1 MANLVDIFTQSS
13 GLKGETTV
21 LSTSEDLPK
30 DKPSLFDSLLK
41 TSIEDIENSSAQNTN
56 SKIVSQNITSN
67 LEKSPLD
74 AEVIEVN
81 TKLIDEGLDSEAI
94 NLDENSNSEEV
105 IKDLSKNITNELNK
119 DNTKKDEIKEPTKN
133 IQNSI
138 SSKNSLLDRLVLE
151 VKNSNLEQV
160 PKVEQILSEPLENV
174 DIVNSDKSFI
184 KSLDKVIEGLKNQNN
199 LEQKLDSE
207 KIIISKDDKLVEII
221 KEQEILIEDINGN
234 SLKMEIN
241 SKDELKSAL
250 DEIMSR
256 LSVIE
261 QYSTEKKEDEKPKE
275 DKPKEQEILI
285 EDINGNNLQ
294 IKDDNS
300 QNLDDV
306 TLETT
311 QNLSQIIV
319 NSEDR
324 QNIENQI
331 ETSVVLK
338 DGLNFENIL
347 IVEDEVANSDAI
359 KNETV
364 KNENNLNSQNILIVE
379 NEVVKTENNTKVDQK
394 LSLMDQ
400 LIQTNSKKDITT
412 KIEESATS
420 NPQSVEQINKNSK
433 DVASNIFLAEQ
444 KNSLN
449 NQLLFNKN
457 EAVNILK
464 NASSIEDIEKSANI
478 LDLDANNLE
487 VEQNISSESLNDL
500 SVDEKEILDR
510 KNILNSILNEK
521 NIRSVDVRN
530 LITNSIEA
538 SKALLEDTINIL
550 DDKILDIQ
558 PNLVNSIQSRIVGA
572 KQQMASMMSDVARQ
586 MYENY
591 KPPVTVFRMNLNP
604 GDLGTISVL
613 MKQDKSSGL
622 TINMSVS
629 NIATLELLMENQ
641 NMLRNSLAKTFND
654 SANFNLDFSKGEGG
668 QSQGDS
674 SSNQNQRDK
683 RDSNTQEILR
693 LKKENKDYEEKN
705 DYM

>member
-234 SLKMEIN
+234 
-241 SKDELKSAL
+241 
-250 DEIMSR
+250 
-256 LSVIE
+256 
-261 QYSTEKKEDEKPKE
+261 
-275 DKPKEQEILI
+275 
-285 EDINGNNLQ
+285 NLQ
-294 IKDDNS
+294 IKDENI

-324 QNIENQI
+324 QNVENQI
-331 ETSVVLK
+331 ETSTVLK
-338 DGLNFENIL
+338 DSLNFENIL

-683 RDSNTQEILR
+683 RDSNTQEILK

>member
-74 AEVIEVN
+74 VEVIEVN
-81 TKLIDEGLDSEAI
+81 TKSIEEGLDSQAI
-94 NLDENSNSEEV
+94 NLDENSNTNSEEV

-207 KIIISKDDKLVEII
+207 KIIISQDDKLVEII

-234 SLKMEIN
+234 
-241 SKDELKSAL
+241 
-250 DEIMSR
+250 
-256 LSVIE
+256 
-261 QYSTEKKEDEKPKE
+261 
-275 DKPKEQEILI
+275 
-285 EDINGNNLQ
+285 NLQ
-294 IKDDNS
+294 IKDENI

-311 QNLSQIIV
+311 QNLSQIVV
-319 NSEDR
+319 NSED
-324 QNIENQI
+324 IENQI
-331 ETSVVLK
+331 QTSTVLK
-338 DGLNFENIL
+338 DSLNSENIL
-347 IVEDEVANSDAI
+347 IVQDEIVNDEAI
-359 KNETV
+359 KNEV
-364 KNENNLNSQNILIVE
+364 IKNENKVISENVLIIQDE
-379 NEVVKTENNTKVDQK
+379 AIKSEDVKINNNTKVEQK

-464 NASSIEDIEKSANI
+464 NASTIEDIEKSANI

-500 SVDEKEILDR
+500 SVDEQEILDR

-683 RDSNTQEILR
+683 RDSNTQEILK

>member
-1 MANLVDIFTQSS
+1 MANLVDIFTQTS

-41 TSIEDIENSSAQNTN
+41 TSIEDIENSSTQNTN
-56 SKIVSQNITSN
+56 SKIVSQNSTSN

-74 AEVIEVN
+74 GEVLEID
-81 TKLIDEGLDSEAI
+81 TKLSGEAIEFETI

-105 IKDLSKNITNELNK
+105 IKDLSKNVTNDLNN
-119 DNTKKDEIKEPTKN
+119 DNTKKDEAKEPVKN
-133 IQNSI
+133 IQNSL

-160 PKVEQILSEPLENV
+160 SKGEQILSEPLKNLENV
-174 DIVNSDKSFI
+174 DIESNDKTFI
-184 KSLDKVIEGLKNQNN
+184 KSLDEVIENTQE
-199 LEQKLDSE
+199 LEN
-207 KIIISKDDKLVEII
+207 KI
-221 KEQEILIEDINGN
+221 QT
-234 SLKMEIN
+234 
-241 SKDELKSAL
+241 
-250 DEIMSR
+250 
-256 LSVIE
+256 
-261 QYSTEKKEDEKPKE
+261 ST
-275 DKPKEQEILI
+275 I
-285 EDINGNNLQ
+285 
-294 IKDDNS
+294 
-300 QNLDDV
+300 
-306 TLETT
+306 
-311 QNLSQIIV
+311 
-319 NSEDR
+319 
-324 QNIENQI
+324 
-331 ETSVVLK
+331 LK
-338 DGLNFENIL
+338 DSLNSENIL
-347 IVEDEVANSDAI
+347 IVQDEIVNDEAI
-359 KNETV
+359 KNEV
-364 KNENNLNSQNILIVE
+364 IKNENKVISENVLIIQDE
-379 NEVVKTENNTKVDQK
+379 AIKSEDVKINNNTKVEQK

-400 LIQTNSKKDITT
+400 LIQSNSKKDITA
-412 KIEESATS
+412 KIEEAVSL
-420 NPQSVEQINKNSK
+420 NPQSIEQTNKNSK
-433 DVASNIFLAEQ
+433 ELASNIFLADQ

-457 EAVNILK
+457 EAINILK
-464 NASSIEDIEKSANI
+464 NASGIEDIEKSANI

-521 NIRSVDVRN
+521 DVRSVDVRN

-538 SKALLEDTINIL
+538 SKALLEDTINIV
-550 DDKILDIQ
+550 DDKVLDIQ

-654 SANFNLDFSKGEGG
+654 NANFNLDFSKGEGG

-674 SSNQNQRDK
+674 SSNQNQKDK

>member
-1 MANLVDIFTQSS
+1 MANLVDIFTQTS

-41 TSIEDIENSSAQNTN
+41 TSIEDIENSSTQNTN
-56 SKIVSQNITSN
+56 SKIVSQNSTSN

-74 AEVIEVN
+74 GEVLEID
-81 TKLIDEGLDSEAI
+81 TKLSGEAIEFETI

-105 IKDLSKNITNELNK
+105 IKDLSKNVTNDLNN
-119 DNTKKDEIKEPTKN
+119 DNTKKDEAKEPVKN
-133 IQNSI
+133 IQNSL

-160 PKVEQILSEPLENV
+160 SKGEQILSEPLKNLENV
-174 DIVNSDKSFI
+174 DIESNDKTFI
-184 KSLDKVIEGLKNQNN
+184 KSLDEVIENTQE
-199 LEQKLDSE
+199 LEN
-207 KIIISKDDKLVEII
+207 KI
-221 KEQEILIEDINGN
+221 QT
-234 SLKMEIN
+234 
-241 SKDELKSAL
+241 
-250 DEIMSR
+250 
-256 LSVIE
+256 
-261 QYSTEKKEDEKPKE
+261 ST
-275 DKPKEQEILI
+275 I
-285 EDINGNNLQ
+285 
-294 IKDDNS
+294 
-300 QNLDDV
+300 
-306 TLETT
+306 
-311 QNLSQIIV
+311 
-319 NSEDR
+319 
-324 QNIENQI
+324 
-331 ETSVVLK
+331 LK
-338 DGLNFENIL
+338 DSLNSENIL
-347 IVEDEVANSDAI
+347 IVQDEIVNDEAI
-359 KNETV
+359 KNEV
-364 KNENNLNSQNILIVE
+364 IKNENKVISENVLIIQDE
-379 NEVVKTENNTKVDQK
+379 AIKSEDVKINNNTKVEQK

-400 LIQTNSKKDITT
+400 LIQSNSKKDITA
-412 KIEESATS
+412 KIEEAVSL
-420 NPQSVEQINKNSK
+420 NPQSIEQTNKNSK
-433 DVASNIFLAEQ
+433 ELASNIFLADQ

-464 NASSIEDIEKSANI
+464 NASTIEDIEKSANI

-521 NIRSVDVRN
+521 DVRSVDVRN

-538 SKALLEDTINIL
+538 SKALLEDTINIV
-550 DDKILDIQ
+550 DDKVLDIQ

-683 RDSNTQEILR
+683 RDSNTQEILK

>member
-67 LEKSPLD
+67 LEKSSLD

-207 KIIISKDDKLVEII
+207 KIIISQDDKLVEII

-234 SLKMEIN
+234 
-241 SKDELKSAL
+241 
-250 DEIMSR
+250 
-256 LSVIE
+256 
-261 QYSTEKKEDEKPKE
+261 
-275 DKPKEQEILI
+275 
-285 EDINGNNLQ
+285 NLQ
-294 IKDDNS
+294 IKDENS

-331 ETSVVLK
+331 ETSTVLK
-338 DGLNFENIL
+338 DSLNFENIL

-464 NASSIEDIEKSANI
+464 NASTIEDIEKSANI

-683 RDSNTQEILR
+683 RDSNTQEILK

>member
-1 MANLVDIFTQSS
+1 MANLVDIFTQTS

-41 TSIEDIENSSAQNTN
+41 TSIEDIENSSTQNTN
-56 SKIVSQNITSN
+56 SKIVSQNSTSN

-74 AEVIEVN
+74 GEVLEID
-81 TKLIDEGLDSEAI
+81 TKLSGEAIEFETI

-105 IKDLSKNITNELNK
+105 IKDLSKNVTNDLNN
-119 DNTKKDEIKEPTKN
+119 DNTKKDEAKEPVKN
-133 IQNSI
+133 IQNSL

-160 PKVEQILSEPLENV
+160 SKGEQILSEPLKNLENV
-174 DIVNSDKSFI
+174 DIESNDKTFI
-184 KSLDKVIEGLKNQNN
+184 KSLDEVIEDLKSQNN
-199 LEQKLDSE
+199 LEEKLDSS
-207 KIIISKDDKLVEII
+207 KIVISKDDKSVEII
-221 KEQEILIEDINGN
+221 KEQEVLVKDINGN
-234 SLKMEIN
+234 SL
-241 SKDELKSAL
+241 
-250 DEIMSR
+250 
-256 LSVIE
+256 
-261 QYSTEKKEDEKPKE
+261 
-275 DKPKEQEILI
+275 
-285 EDINGNNLQ
+285 Q
-294 IKDDNS
+294 IKDENTKVVELVTS
-300 QNLDDV
+300 EKTQDV
-306 TLETT
+306 
-311 QNLSQIIV
+311 SQIIV
-319 NSEDR
+319 N
-324 QNIENQI
+324 IENTQELENKI
-331 ETSVVLK
+331 QTSTILK
-338 DGLNFENIL
+338 DSLNSENIL
-347 IVEDEVANSDAI
+347 IVQDEIVNDEAI
-359 KNETV
+359 KNEV
-364 KNENNLNSQNILIVE
+364 IKNENKVISENVLIIQDE
-379 NEVVKTENNTKVDQK
+379 AIKSEDVKINNNTKVEQK

-400 LIQTNSKKDITT
+400 LIQTNSKKDITA
-412 KIEESATS
+412 KIEEAVSL
-420 NPQSVEQINKNSK
+420 NPQSIEQTNKNSK
-433 DVASNIFLAEQ
+433 ELASNIFLADQ

-457 EAVNILK
+457 EAINILK

-478 LDLDANNLE
+478 LDLNANNLE
-487 VEQNISSESLNDL
+487 VEQNISSENLTDL

-521 NIRSVDVRN
+521 DVRSVDVRN

-538 SKALLEDTINIL
+538 SKALLEDTINIV
-550 DDKILDIQ
+550 DDKVLDIQ

-654 SANFNLDFSKGEGG
+654 NANFNLDFSKGEGG

-674 SSNQNQRDK
+674 SSNQNQKDK

>member
-234 SLKMEIN
+234 
-241 SKDELKSAL
+241 
-250 DEIMSR
+250 
-256 LSVIE
+256 
-261 QYSTEKKEDEKPKE
+261 
-275 DKPKEQEILI
+275 
-285 EDINGNNLQ
+285 NLQ
-294 IKDDNS
+294 IKDENS

-331 ETSVVLK
+331 ETSTVLK
-338 DGLNFENIL
+338 DSLNFENIL
-347 IVEDEVANSDAI
+347 IVEDEVANSDTI

-683 RDSNTQEILR
+683 RDSNTQDILK

>member
-1 MANLVDIFTQSS
+1 MANLVDIFTQTS

-41 TSIEDIENSSAQNTN
+41 TSIEDIENSSTQNTN
-56 SKIVSQNITSN
+56 SKIVSQNSTSN

-74 AEVIEVN
+74 GEVLEID
-81 TKLIDEGLDSEAI
+81 TKLSGEAIEFETI

-105 IKDLSKNITNELNK
+105 IKDLSKNVTNDLNN
-119 DNTKKDEIKEPTKN
+119 DNTKKDEAKEPVKN
-133 IQNSI
+133 IQNSL

-160 PKVEQILSEPLENV
+160 SKGEQILSEPLKNLENV
-174 DIVNSDKSFI
+174 DIESNDKTFI
-184 KSLDKVIEGLKNQNN
+184 KSLDEVIEDLKSQNN
-199 LEQKLDSE
+199 LEEKLDSS
-207 KIIISKDDKLVEII
+207 KIVISKDDKSVEII
-221 KEQEILIEDINGN
+221 KEQEVLVKDINGN
-234 SLKMEIN
+234 SL
-241 SKDELKSAL
+241 
-250 DEIMSR
+250 
-256 LSVIE
+256 
-261 QYSTEKKEDEKPKE
+261 
-275 DKPKEQEILI
+275 
-285 EDINGNNLQ
+285 Q
-294 IKDDNS
+294 IKDENTKVVELVTS
-300 QNLDDV
+300 EKTQDV
-306 TLETT
+306 
-311 QNLSQIIV
+311 SQIIV
-319 NSEDR
+319 N
-324 QNIENQI
+324 IENTQELENKI
-331 ETSVVLK
+331 QTSTILK
-338 DGLNFENIL
+338 DSLNSENIL
-347 IVEDEVANSDAI
+347 IVQDEIVNDEAI
-359 KNETV
+359 KNEV
-364 KNENNLNSQNILIVE
+364 IKNENKVISENVLIIQDE
-379 NEVVKTENNTKVDQK
+379 AIKSEDVKINNNTKVEQK

-400 LIQTNSKKDITT
+400 LIQTNSKKDITA
-412 KIEESATS
+412 KIEEAVSL
-420 NPQSVEQINKNSK
+420 NPQSIEQTNKNSK
-433 DVASNIFLAEQ
+433 ELASNIFLADQ

-478 LDLDANNLE
+478 LDLNANNLE
-487 VEQNISSESLNDL
+487 VEQNISSENLTDL

-521 NIRSVDVRN
+521 DVRSVDVRN

-654 SANFNLDFSKGEGG
+654 NANFNLDFSKGEGG

-674 SSNQNQRDK
+674 SSNQNQKDK

>member
-105 IKDLSKNITNELNK
+105 IKDLSKNITNELSK

-184 KSLDKVIEGLKNQNN
+184 KSLDKVIEDLKSQNN
-199 LEQKLDSE
+199 LEEKLDNS
-207 KIIISKDDKLVEII
+207 KIVISKDDKLVEII

-234 SLKMEIN
+234 
-241 SKDELKSAL
+241 
-250 DEIMSR
+250 
-256 LSVIE
+256 
-261 QYSTEKKEDEKPKE
+261 
-275 DKPKEQEILI
+275 
-285 EDINGNNLQ
+285 NLQ
-294 IKDDNS
+294 IKDENS

-331 ETSVVLK
+331 ETSTVLK
-338 DGLNFENIL
+338 DSLNFENIL

-683 RDSNTQEILR
+683 RDSNTQEILK

>member
-67 LEKSPLD
+67 LEKSSLD
-74 AEVIEVN
+74 AEVVEVN
-81 TKLIDEGLDSEAI
+81 TKLIDEGLDSQAI

-234 SLKMEIN
+234 
-241 SKDELKSAL
+241 
-250 DEIMSR
+250 
-256 LSVIE
+256 
-261 QYSTEKKEDEKPKE
+261 
-275 DKPKEQEILI
+275 
-285 EDINGNNLQ
+285 NLQ
-294 IKDDNS
+294 IKDENS
-300 QNLDDV
+300 QNLDEV

-331 ETSVVLK
+331 ETSTVLK
-338 DGLNFENIL
+338 DSLNFENIL

-364 KNENNLNSQNILIVE
+364 KNENKLNSQNILIVE

-464 NASSIEDIEKSANI
+464 NASTIEDIEKSANI

-683 RDSNTQEILR
+683 RDSNTQEILK

>member
-67 LEKSPLD
+67 LEKSSLD

-234 SLKMEIN
+234 
-241 SKDELKSAL
+241 
-250 DEIMSR
+250 
-256 LSVIE
+256 
-261 QYSTEKKEDEKPKE
+261 
-275 DKPKEQEILI
+275 
-285 EDINGNNLQ
+285 NLQ
-294 IKDDNS
+294 IKDENS
-300 QNLDDV
+300 QNLDEV

-331 ETSVVLK
+331 ETSTVLK
-338 DGLNFENIL
+338 DSLNFENIL

-464 NASSIEDIEKSANI
+464 NASTIEDIEKSANI

-683 RDSNTQEILR
+683 RDSNTQDILK

>member
-67 LEKSPLD
+67 LEKSSLD

-184 KSLDKVIEGLKNQNN
+184 KSLDKVIEDLKSQNN

-234 SLKMEIN
+234 
-241 SKDELKSAL
+241 
-250 DEIMSR
+250 
-256 LSVIE
+256 
-261 QYSTEKKEDEKPKE
+261 
-275 DKPKEQEILI
+275 
-285 EDINGNNLQ
+285 NLQ
-294 IKDDNS
+294 IKDENS

-331 ETSVVLK
+331 ETSTVLK
-338 DGLNFENIL
+338 DSLNFENIL

-433 DVASNIFLAEQ
+433 EVASNIFLAEQ

-464 NASSIEDIEKSANI
+464 NASTIEDIEKSANI

-683 RDSNTQEILR
+683 RDSNTQEILK

>member
-41 TSIEDIENSSAQNTN
+41 TSIEDIENNSAQNTN

-67 LEKSPLD
+67 LEKSSLD

-234 SLKMEIN
+234 
-241 SKDELKSAL
+241 
-250 DEIMSR
+250 
-256 LSVIE
+256 
-261 QYSTEKKEDEKPKE
+261 
-275 DKPKEQEILI
+275 
-285 EDINGNNLQ
+285 NLQ
-294 IKDDNS
+294 IKDENS

-306 TLETT
+306 NLETT

-319 NSEDR
+319 NSEDI

-338 DGLNFENIL
+338 DSLNFENIL

-379 NEVVKTENNTKVDQK
+379 NEAVKTENNTKVDQK

-412 KIEESATS
+412 KIEESTTS

-487 VEQNISSESLNDL
+487 VEQNIYSESLNDL

>member
-67 LEKSPLD
+67 LEKSSLD
-74 AEVIEVN
+74 AEVVEVN

-160 PKVEQILSEPLENV
+160 PKVEQILSEPLENF
-174 DIVNSDKSFI
+174 DILSSDKSFI

-207 KIIISKDDKLVEII
+207 KIIISQDDKLVEII

-234 SLKMEIN
+234 
-241 SKDELKSAL
+241 
-250 DEIMSR
+250 
-256 LSVIE
+256 
-261 QYSTEKKEDEKPKE
+261 
-275 DKPKEQEILI
+275 
-285 EDINGNNLQ
+285 NLQ
-294 IKDDNS
+294 IKDENS

-331 ETSVVLK
+331 ETSTVLK
-338 DGLNFENIL
+338 DSLNFENIL

-364 KNENNLNSQNILIVE
+364 KNENKLNSQNILIVE

-464 NASSIEDIEKSANI
+464 NASTIEDIEKSANI

-500 SVDEKEILDR
+500 SVEEKEILDR

-683 RDSNTQEILR
+683 RDTNTQEILR

>member
-67 LEKSPLD
+67 LEKSSLD

-234 SLKMEIN
+234 
-241 SKDELKSAL
+241 
-250 DEIMSR
+250 
-256 LSVIE
+256 
-261 QYSTEKKEDEKPKE
+261 
-275 DKPKEQEILI
+275 
-285 EDINGNNLQ
+285 NLQ
-294 IKDDNS
+294 IKDENS

-306 TLETT
+306 NLETT

-331 ETSVVLK
+331 ETSTVLK
-338 DGLNFENIL
+338 DSLNFENIL

-500 SVDEKEILDR
+500 SVDEQEILDR

-683 RDSNTQEILR
+683 KDSNTQDILK

>member
-160 PKVEQILSEPLENV
+160 PKVEQILSEPLENLKNV
-174 DIVNSDKSFI
+174 DIENNDKTFI
-184 KSLDKVIEGLKNQNN
+184 KSLDKVIEDLKSQNN
-199 LEQKLDSE
+199 LEEKLDNS
-207 KIIISKDDKLVEII
+207 KIVISKDDKLVEII

-234 SLKMEIN
+234 
-241 SKDELKSAL
+241 
-250 DEIMSR
+250 
-256 LSVIE
+256 
-261 QYSTEKKEDEKPKE
+261 
-275 DKPKEQEILI
+275 
-285 EDINGNNLQ
+285 NLQ
-294 IKDDNS
+294 IKDENS

-331 ETSVVLK
+331 ETSTVLK
-338 DGLNFENIL
+338 DSLNFENIL

-464 NASSIEDIEKSANI
+464 NASTIEDIEKSANI

-683 RDSNTQEILR
+683 RDSNTQEILK

>member
-1 MANLVDIFTQSS
+1 MANLVDIFTQTS
-13 GLKGETTV
+13 GLKGEATV

-41 TSIEDIENSSAQNTN
+41 TSIEDIENSSTQNTN
-56 SKIVSQNITSN
+56 SKIVSQNSTSN

-184 KSLDKVIEGLKNQNN
+184 KSLDKVIEGLKSQNN
-199 LEQKLDSE
+199 SEEKLDNS
-207 KIIISKDDKLVEII
+207 KIVISKDDKSVEII
-221 KEQEILIEDINGN
+221 
-234 SLKMEIN
+234 
-241 SKDELKSAL
+241 
-250 DEIMSR
+250 
-256 LSVIE
+256 
-261 QYSTEKKEDEKPKE
+261 
-275 DKPKEQEILI
+275 KEQEILI

-300 QNLDDV
+300 QNLDEV

-331 ETSVVLK
+331 ETSTVLK
-338 DGLNFENIL
+338 DSLNFENIL

-433 DVASNIFLAEQ
+433 EVASNIFLAEQ

>member
-1 MANLVDIFTQSS
+1 MATLVDVFTQTS

-41 TSIEDIENSSAQNTN
+41 TSIEDIENSSTENKNTN
-56 SKIVSQNITSN
+56 SKIISQNITSN
-67 LEKSPLD
+67 LENNSLES
-74 AEVIEVN
+74 EVLEIN
-81 TKLIDEGLDSEAI
+81 TKLSAETI
-94 NLDENSNSEEV
+94 NLDENSNSKEV
-105 IKDLSKNITNELNK
+105 IKDLSKNITNEPNR
-119 DNTKKDEIKEPTKN
+119 DNIKKDEIKESTKN

-151 VKNSNLEQV
+151 VKNSNLEKV
-160 PKVEQILSEPLENV
+160 PQGEQILSEPLKNLENV
-174 DIVNSDKSFI
+174 DILDSDKTFI
-184 KSLDKVIEGLKNQNN
+184 KSLDEVIEDLKSQNN
-199 LEQKLDSE
+199 LEVKIDSD
-207 KIIISKDDKLVEII
+207 KNIISKDDKLVEII
-221 KEQEILIEDINGN
+221 EQEVSIKDINT
-234 SLKMEIN
+234 
-241 SKDELKSAL
+241 
-250 DEIMSR
+250 
-256 LSVIE
+256 
-261 QYSTEKKEDEKPKE
+261 Q
-275 DKPKEQEILI
+275 
-285 EDINGNNLQ
+285 DI
-294 IKDDNS
+294 
-300 QNLDDV
+300 DDV
-306 TLETT
+306 VTSETT
-311 QNLSQIIV
+311 KNISQIIV
-319 NSEDR
+319 NSDTTKEL
-324 QNIENQI
+324 ENQI
-331 ETSVVLK
+331 QTSTILK
-338 DGLNFENIL
+338 DNLNSENIL
-347 IVEDEVANSDAI
+347 IVEDEVVKSDAI

-379 NEVVKTENNTKVDQK
+379 DEVIKTENNTKVDQK

-400 LIQTNSKKDITT
+400 LIQSNSKKDITR
-412 KIEESATS
+412 KIEEVTTS
-420 NPQSVEQINKNSK
+420 NPQNVEQTNQNSK
-433 DVASNIFLAEQ
+433 EISSNIFLADQ

-457 EAVNILK
+457 EAINILK
-464 NASSIEDIEKSANI
+464 NASSVEDIEKSANI

-487 VEQNISSESLNDL
+487 VEQNISNESLNDL
-500 SVDEKEILDR
+500 SVDEKESLDR

-521 NIRSVDVRN
+521 DVRSVDVRN

-550 DDKILDIQ
+550 DDKLLDIQ

-654 SANFNLDFSKGEGG
+654 NANFNLDFSKGEGG

-693 LKKENKDYEEKN
+693 IKKENKDYEEKN

>member
-1 MANLVDIFTQSS
+1 MANLVDIFTQTS

-41 TSIEDIENSSAQNTN
+41 TSIEDIENSSTQNTN
-56 SKIVSQNITSN
+56 SKIVSQNSTSN

-81 TKLIDEGLDSEAI
+81 TKLIDEALDFEAI
-94 NLDENSNSEEV
+94 NLDENSNTNSEEV
-105 IKDLSKNITNELNK
+105 IKDLSKNITNELSK

-160 PKVEQILSEPLENV
+160 SKGEQILSEPLKNLENV
-174 DIVNSDKSFI
+174 DIESNDKTFI
-184 KSLDKVIEGLKNQNN
+184 KSLDEVIEDLKSQNN
-199 LEQKLDSE
+199 LEEKLDSS
-207 KIIISKDDKLVEII
+207 KIVISKDDKSVEII
-221 KEQEILIEDINGN
+221 KEQEVL
-234 SLKMEIN
+234 
-241 SKDELKSAL
+241 
-250 DEIMSR
+250 
-256 LSVIE
+256 V
-261 QYSTEKKEDEKPKE
+261 
-275 DKPKEQEILI
+275 

-311 QNLSQIIV
+311 QNLSQIVV
-319 NSEDR
+319 NSED
-324 QNIENQI
+324 IENQI
-331 ETSVVLK
+331 ETSTVLK
-338 DGLNFENIL
+338 DSLNSENIL
-347 IVEDEVANSDAI
+347 IVEDEVVKSDAI

-364 KNENNLNSQNILIVE
+364 KNENKLNSENILIVE

-521 NIRSVDVRN
+521 DVRSVDVRN

-683 RDSNTQEILR
+683 RDSNTQEILK

>member
-67 LEKSPLD
+67 LEKSSLD
-74 AEVIEVN
+74 AEVVEVN

-234 SLKMEIN
+234 
-241 SKDELKSAL
+241 
-250 DEIMSR
+250 
-256 LSVIE
+256 
-261 QYSTEKKEDEKPKE
+261 
-275 DKPKEQEILI
+275 
-285 EDINGNNLQ
+285 NLQ

-300 QNLDDV
+300 QNLDEV

-331 ETSVVLK
+331 ETSTVLK
-338 DGLNFENIL
+338 DSLNFENIL

>member
-1 MANLVDIFTQSS
+1 MANLVDIFTQTS

-105 IKDLSKNITNELNK
+105 IKDLSKNITNELSK

-234 SLKMEIN
+234 
-241 SKDELKSAL
+241 
-250 DEIMSR
+250 
-256 LSVIE
+256 
-261 QYSTEKKEDEKPKE
+261 
-275 DKPKEQEILI
+275 
-285 EDINGNNLQ
+285 NLQ

-300 QNLDDV
+300 QNLDEV

-331 ETSVVLK
+331 ETSTVLK
-338 DGLNFENIL
+338 DSLNFENIL

-683 RDSNTQEILR
+683 RDSNTQEILK

>member
-67 LEKSPLD
+67 LEKSSLD
-74 AEVIEVN
+74 AEVVEVN

-160 PKVEQILSEPLENV
+160 PKVEQILSEPLKNLENV
-174 DIVNSDKSFI
+174 DIENNDKTFI
-184 KSLDKVIEGLKNQNN
+184 KSLDEVIEDLKSQNN

-234 SLKMEIN
+234 
-241 SKDELKSAL
+241 
-250 DEIMSR
+250 
-256 LSVIE
+256 
-261 QYSTEKKEDEKPKE
+261 
-275 DKPKEQEILI
+275 
-285 EDINGNNLQ
+285 NLQ
-294 IKDDNS
+294 IKDENS
-300 QNLDDV
+300 QNLDDL

-331 ETSVVLK
+331 ETSTVLK
-338 DGLNFENIL
+338 DSLNFENIL

-464 NASSIEDIEKSANI
+464 NASTIEDIEKSANI

>member
-67 LEKSPLD
+67 LEKSSLD
-74 AEVIEVN
+74 AEVVEVN

-234 SLKMEIN
+234 
-241 SKDELKSAL
+241 
-250 DEIMSR
+250 
-256 LSVIE
+256 
-261 QYSTEKKEDEKPKE
+261 
-275 DKPKEQEILI
+275 
-285 EDINGNNLQ
+285 NLQ
-294 IKDDNS
+294 IKDENS

-331 ETSVVLK
+331 ETSTVLK
-338 DGLNFENIL
+338 DSLNFENIL

-464 NASSIEDIEKSANI
+464 NASTIEDIEKSANI

>member
-1 MANLVDIFTQSS
+1 MANLVDIFTQTS

-41 TSIEDIENSSAQNTN
+41 TSIEDIENSSTQNTN
-56 SKIVSQNITSN
+56 SKIVSQNSTSN

-74 AEVIEVN
+74 GEVLEID
-81 TKLIDEGLDSEAI
+81 TKLSGEAIEFETI

-105 IKDLSKNITNELNK
+105 IKDLSKNVTNDLNN
-119 DNTKKDEIKEPTKN
+119 DNTKKDEAKEPVKN
-133 IQNSI
+133 IQNSL

-160 PKVEQILSEPLENV
+160 SKGEQILSEPLKNLENV
-174 DIVNSDKSFI
+174 DIESNDKTFI
-184 KSLDKVIEGLKNQNN
+184 KSLDEVIEDLKSQNN
-199 LEQKLDSE
+199 LEEKLDSS
-207 KIIISKDDKLVEII
+207 KIVISKDDKSVEII
-221 KEQEILIEDINGN
+221 KDSLN
-234 SLKMEIN
+234 S
-241 SKDELKSAL
+241 
-250 DEIMSR
+250 
-256 LSVIE
+256 
-261 QYSTEKKEDEKPKE
+261 
-275 DKPKEQEILI
+275 
-285 EDINGNNLQ
+285 
-294 IKDDNS
+294 
-300 QNLDDV
+300 
-306 TLETT
+306 
-311 QNLSQIIV
+311 
-319 NSEDR
+319 
-324 QNIENQI
+324 
-331 ETSVVLK
+331 
-338 DGLNFENIL
+338 ENIL
-347 IVEDEVANSDAI
+347 IVQDEIVNDEAI
-359 KNETV
+359 KNEV
-364 KNENNLNSQNILIVE
+364 IKNENKVISENVLIIQDE
-379 NEVVKTENNTKVDQK
+379 AIKSEDVKINNNTKVEQK

-400 LIQTNSKKDITT
+400 LIQSNSKKDITA
-412 KIEESATS
+412 KIEEAVSL
-420 NPQSVEQINKNSK
+420 NPQSIEQTNKNSK
-433 DVASNIFLAEQ
+433 ELASNIFLADQ

-457 EAVNILK
+457 EAINILK
-464 NASSIEDIEKSANI
+464 NASGIEDIEKSANI
-478 LDLDANNLE
+478 LDLNANNLE
-487 VEQNISSESLNDL
+487 VEQNISSENLTDL

-521 NIRSVDVRN
+521 DVRSVDVRN

-538 SKALLEDTINIL
+538 SKALLEDTINIV
-550 DDKILDIQ
+550 DDKVLDIQ

-654 SANFNLDFSKGEGG
+654 NANFNLDFSKGEGG

-674 SSNQNQRDK
+674 SSNQNQKDK

>member
-74 AEVIEVN
+74 AEVIEIN
-81 TKLIDEGLDSEAI
+81 TKLIDEGLDSQAI

-221 KEQEILIEDINGN
+221 KEQEIL
-234 SLKMEIN
+234 
-241 SKDELKSAL
+241 
-250 DEIMSR
+250 
-256 LSVIE
+256 V
-261 QYSTEKKEDEKPKE
+261 
-275 DKPKEQEILI
+275 

-300 QNLDDV
+300 QNLDEV

-331 ETSVVLK
+331 ETSTVLK

-412 KIEESATS
+412 KIEESATL

-683 RDSNTQEILR
+683 RDSNTQEILK

>member
-1 MANLVDIFTQSS
+1 MANLVDIFTQTS

-41 TSIEDIENSSAQNTN
+41 TSIEDIENSSTQNTN
-56 SKIVSQNITSN
+56 SKIVSQNSTSN

-74 AEVIEVN
+74 GEVLEID
-81 TKLIDEGLDSEAI
+81 TKLSGEAIEFETI

-105 IKDLSKNITNELNK
+105 IKDLSKNVTNDLNN
-119 DNTKKDEIKEPTKN
+119 DNTKKDEAKEPVKN
-133 IQNSI
+133 IQNSL

-160 PKVEQILSEPLENV
+160 SKGEQILSEPLKNLENV
-174 DIVNSDKSFI
+174 DIESNDKTFI
-184 KSLDKVIEGLKNQNN
+184 KSLDEVIEDLKSQNN
-199 LEQKLDSE
+199 LEEKLDSS
-207 KIIISKDDKLVEII
+207 KIVISKDDKSVEII
-221 KEQEILIEDINGN
+221 KEQEVLVKDINGN
-234 SLKMEIN
+234 SL
-241 SKDELKSAL
+241 
-250 DEIMSR
+250 
-256 LSVIE
+256 
-261 QYSTEKKEDEKPKE
+261 
-275 DKPKEQEILI
+275 
-285 EDINGNNLQ
+285 Q
-294 IKDDNS
+294 IKDENI
-300 QNLDDV
+300 
-306 TLETT
+306 
-311 QNLSQIIV
+311 SQIIV
-319 NSEDR
+319 N
-324 QNIENQI
+324 IENTQELENKI
-331 ETSVVLK
+331 QTSTILK
-338 DGLNFENIL
+338 DSLNSENIL
-347 IVEDEVANSDAI
+347 IVQDEIVNDEAI
-359 KNETV
+359 KNEV
-364 KNENNLNSQNILIVE
+364 IKNENKVISENVLIIQDE
-379 NEVVKTENNTKVDQK
+379 AIKSEDVKINNNTKVEQK

-400 LIQTNSKKDITT
+400 LIQSNSKKDITA
-412 KIEESATS
+412 KIEEAVSL
-420 NPQSVEQINKNSK
+420 NPQSIEQTNKNSK
-433 DVASNIFLAEQ
+433 ELASNIFLADQ

-457 EAVNILK
+457 EAINILK
-464 NASSIEDIEKSANI
+464 NASGIEDIEKSANI
-478 LDLDANNLE
+478 LDLNANNLE
-487 VEQNISSESLNDL
+487 VEQNISSENLTDL

-521 NIRSVDVRN
+521 DVRSVDVRN

-538 SKALLEDTINIL
+538 SKALLEDTINIV
-550 DDKILDIQ
+550 DDKVLDIQ

-654 SANFNLDFSKGEGG
+654 NANFNLDFSKGEGG

-674 SSNQNQRDK
+674 SSNQNQKDK

>member
-1 MANLVDIFTQSS
+1 MANLVDIFTQTS

-41 TSIEDIENSSAQNTN
+41 TSIEDIENSSTQNTN
-56 SKIVSQNITSN
+56 SKIVSQNSTSN

-74 AEVIEVN
+74 GEVLEID
-81 TKLIDEGLDSEAI
+81 TKLSGEAIEFETI

-105 IKDLSKNITNELNK
+105 IKDLSKNVTNDLNN
-119 DNTKKDEIKEPTKN
+119 DNTKKDEAKEPVKN
-133 IQNSI
+133 IQNSL

-160 PKVEQILSEPLENV
+160 SKGEQILSEPLKNLENV
-174 DIVNSDKSFI
+174 DIESNDKTFI
-184 KSLDKVIEGLKNQNN
+184 KSLDEVIEDLKSQNN
-199 LEQKLDSE
+199 LEEKLDSS
-207 KIIISKDDKLVEII
+207 KIVISKDDKSVEII
-221 KEQEILIEDINGN
+221 KEQEVLVKDINGN
-234 SLKMEIN
+234 SL
-241 SKDELKSAL
+241 
-250 DEIMSR
+250 
-256 LSVIE
+256 
-261 QYSTEKKEDEKPKE
+261 
-275 DKPKEQEILI
+275 
-285 EDINGNNLQ
+285 Q
-294 IKDDNS
+294 IKDENTKVVELVTS
-300 QNLDDV
+300 EKTQDV
-306 TLETT
+306 
-311 QNLSQIIV
+311 SQIIV
-319 NSEDR
+319 N
-324 QNIENQI
+324 IENTQELENKI
-331 ETSVVLK
+331 QTSTILK
-338 DGLNFENIL
+338 DSLNSENIL
-347 IVEDEVANSDAI
+347 IVQDEIVNDEAI
-359 KNETV
+359 KNEV
-364 KNENNLNSQNILIVE
+364 IKNENKVISENVLIIQDE
-379 NEVVKTENNTKVDQK
+379 AIKSEDVKINNNTKVEQK

-400 LIQTNSKKDITT
+400 LIQSNSKKDITA
-412 KIEESATS
+412 KIEEAVSL
-420 NPQSVEQINKNSK
+420 NPQSIEQTNKNSK
-433 DVASNIFLAEQ
+433 ELASNIFLADQ

-457 EAVNILK
+457 EAINILK
-464 NASSIEDIEKSANI
+464 NASGIEDIEKSANI
-478 LDLDANNLE
+478 LDLNANNLE

-521 NIRSVDVRN
+521 DVRSVDVRN

-538 SKALLEDTINIL
+538 SKALLEDTINIV
-550 DDKILDIQ
+550 DDKVLDIQ

-654 SANFNLDFSKGEGG
+654 NANFNLDFSKGEGG

-674 SSNQNQRDK
+674 SSNQNQKDK

>member
-81 TKLIDEGLDSEAI
+81 TKLIDEGLDSQAI

-174 DIVNSDKSFI
+174 DIANSDKSFI

-234 SLKMEIN
+234 
-241 SKDELKSAL
+241 
-250 DEIMSR
+250 
-256 LSVIE
+256 
-261 QYSTEKKEDEKPKE
+261 
-275 DKPKEQEILI
+275 
-285 EDINGNNLQ
+285 NLQ
-294 IKDDNS
+294 IKDENS

-306 TLETT
+306 NLETT

-331 ETSVVLK
+331 ETSTVLK

-347 IVEDEVANSDAI
+347 IVEDEVANSDTI

-412 KIEESATS
+412 KIEESSTS

-433 DVASNIFLAEQ
+433 EVASNIFLAEQ

-464 NASSIEDIEKSANI
+464 NASTIEDIEKSANI

-530 LITNSIEA
+530 LIINSIEA

-683 RDSNTQEILR
+683 RDSNTQEILK

>member
-174 DIVNSDKSFI
+174 DIANSDKSFI

-221 KEQEILIEDINGN
+221 KEQEIL
-234 SLKMEIN
+234 
-241 SKDELKSAL
+241 
-250 DEIMSR
+250 
-256 LSVIE
+256 V
-261 QYSTEKKEDEKPKE
+261 
-275 DKPKEQEILI
+275 

-294 IKDDNS
+294 IKDENS
-300 QNLDDV
+300 QNLDDL

-331 ETSVVLK
+331 ETSTVLK
-338 DGLNFENIL
+338 DSLNFENIL

-464 NASSIEDIEKSANI
+464 NASTIEDIEKSANI

-683 RDSNTQEILR
+683 RDSNTQDILK

>member
-234 SLKMEIN
+234 
-241 SKDELKSAL
+241 
-250 DEIMSR
+250 
-256 LSVIE
+256 
-261 QYSTEKKEDEKPKE
+261 
-275 DKPKEQEILI
+275 
-285 EDINGNNLQ
+285 NLQ
-294 IKDDNS
+294 IKDENS

-331 ETSVVLK
+331 ETSTVLK
-338 DGLNFENIL
+338 DSLNFENIL

-683 RDSNTQEILR
+683 RDSNTQEILK

>member
-1 MANLVDIFTQSS
+1 MANLVDIFTQTS

-74 AEVIEVN
+74 GEVLEID
-81 TKLIDEGLDSEAI
+81 TKLSGEAIEFETI

-105 IKDLSKNITNELNK
+105 IKDLSKNVTNDLNN
-119 DNTKKDEIKEPTKN
+119 DNTKKDEAKEPVKN
-133 IQNSI
+133 IQNSL

-160 PKVEQILSEPLENV
+160 SKGEQILSEPLKNLENV
-174 DIVNSDKSFI
+174 DIESNDKTFI
-184 KSLDKVIEGLKNQNN
+184 KSLDEVIEDLKSQNN
-199 LEQKLDSE
+199 LEEKLDSS
-207 KIIISKDDKLVEII
+207 KIVISKDDKSVEII
-221 KEQEILIEDINGN
+221 KEQEVLVKDINGN
-234 SLKMEIN
+234 SL
-241 SKDELKSAL
+241 
-250 DEIMSR
+250 
-256 LSVIE
+256 
-261 QYSTEKKEDEKPKE
+261 
-275 DKPKEQEILI
+275 
-285 EDINGNNLQ
+285 Q
-294 IKDDNS
+294 IKDENTKVVELVTS
-300 QNLDDV
+300 EKTQDV
-306 TLETT
+306 
-311 QNLSQIIV
+311 SQIIV
-319 NSEDR
+319 N
-324 QNIENQI
+324 IENTQELENKI
-331 ETSVVLK
+331 QTSTILK
-338 DGLNFENIL
+338 DSLNSENIL
-347 IVEDEVANSDAI
+347 IVQDEIVNDEAI
-359 KNETV
+359 KNEV
-364 KNENNLNSQNILIVE
+364 IKNENKVISENVLIIQDE
-379 NEVVKTENNTKVDQK
+379 AIKSEDVKINNNTKVEQK

-412 KIEESATS
+412 KIEEAVSL
-420 NPQSVEQINKNSK
+420 NPQSIEQTNKNSK

-464 NASSIEDIEKSANI
+464 NASTIEDIEKSANI

-558 PNLVNSIQSRIVGA
+558 PNLLNSIQSRIVGA

-674 SSNQNQRDK
+674 SSNQNQKDK

>member
-1 MANLVDIFTQSS
+1 MANLVDIFTQTS

-41 TSIEDIENSSAQNTN
+41 TSIEDIENSSTQNTN
-56 SKIVSQNITSN
+56 SKIVSQNSTSN

-74 AEVIEVN
+74 GEVLEID
-81 TKLIDEGLDSEAI
+81 TKLSGEAIEFETI

-105 IKDLSKNITNELNK
+105 IKDLSKNVTNDLNN
-119 DNTKKDEIKEPTKN
+119 DNTKKDEAKEPVKN
-133 IQNSI
+133 IQNSL

-160 PKVEQILSEPLENV
+160 SKGEQILSEPLKNLENV
-174 DIVNSDKSFI
+174 DIESNDKTFI
-184 KSLDKVIEGLKNQNN
+184 KSLDEVIENTQE
-199 LEQKLDSE
+199 LEN
-207 KIIISKDDKLVEII
+207 KI
-221 KEQEILIEDINGN
+221 QT
-234 SLKMEIN
+234 
-241 SKDELKSAL
+241 
-250 DEIMSR
+250 
-256 LSVIE
+256 
-261 QYSTEKKEDEKPKE
+261 ST
-275 DKPKEQEILI
+275 I
-285 EDINGNNLQ
+285 
-294 IKDDNS
+294 
-300 QNLDDV
+300 
-306 TLETT
+306 
-311 QNLSQIIV
+311 
-319 NSEDR
+319 
-324 QNIENQI
+324 
-331 ETSVVLK
+331 LK
-338 DGLNFENIL
+338 DSLNSENIL
-347 IVEDEVANSDAI
+347 IVQDEIVNDEAI
-359 KNETV
+359 KNEV
-364 KNENNLNSQNILIVE
+364 IKNENKVISENVLIIQDE
-379 NEVVKTENNTKVDQK
+379 AIKSEDVKINNNTKVEQK

-400 LIQTNSKKDITT
+400 LIQSNSKKDITA
-412 KIEESATS
+412 KIEEAVSL
-420 NPQSVEQINKNSK
+420 NPQSIEQTNKNSK
-433 DVASNIFLAEQ
+433 ELASNIFLADQ

-457 EAVNILK
+457 EAINILK
-464 NASSIEDIEKSANI
+464 NASGIEDIEKSANI
-478 LDLDANNLE
+478 LDLNANNLE
-487 VEQNISSESLNDL
+487 VEQNISSENLTDL

-521 NIRSVDVRN
+521 DVRSVDVRN

-538 SKALLEDTINIL
+538 SKALLEDTINIV
-550 DDKILDIQ
+550 DDKVLDIQ

-641 NMLRNSLAKTFND
+641 NMLRNSLEKTFND
-654 SANFNLDFSKGEGG
+654 NANFNLDFSKGEGG

-683 RDSNTQEILR
+683 RDSNTQEILK

>member
-160 PKVEQILSEPLENV
+160 SKGEQILSEPLENV

-234 SLKMEIN
+234 
-241 SKDELKSAL
+241 
-250 DEIMSR
+250 
-256 LSVIE
+256 
-261 QYSTEKKEDEKPKE
+261 
-275 DKPKEQEILI
+275 
-285 EDINGNNLQ
+285 NLQ

-300 QNLDDV
+300 QNLDDL

-331 ETSVVLK
+331 ETSTVLK
-338 DGLNFENIL
+338 DSLNFENIL

-683 RDSNTQEILR
+683 RDSNTQDILK

>member
-13 GLKGETTV
+13 GLKGEATV

-234 SLKMEIN
+234 
-241 SKDELKSAL
+241 
-250 DEIMSR
+250 
-256 LSVIE
+256 
-261 QYSTEKKEDEKPKE
+261 
-275 DKPKEQEILI
+275 
-285 EDINGNNLQ
+285 NLQ

-300 QNLDDV
+300 QNLDDI

-331 ETSVVLK
+331 ETSTVLK
-338 DGLNFENIL
+338 DSLNFENIL
-347 IVEDEVANSDAI
+347 IVEDEVVKSDAIKNETVKNENNLNSQNILIVENEVANSDAI

-420 NPQSVEQINKNSK
+420 NPQSAEQINKNSK
-433 DVASNIFLAEQ
+433 EIASNIFLAEQ

-464 NASSIEDIEKSANI
+464 NASTIEDIEKSANI

-500 SVDEKEILDR
+500 SVDK

-674 SSNQNQRDK
+674 SSKQNQRDK

>member
-81 TKLIDEGLDSEAI
+81 TKLIDEGFDSEAI

-174 DIVNSDKSFI
+174 DIANSDKSFI

-234 SLKMEIN
+234 
-241 SKDELKSAL
+241 
-250 DEIMSR
+250 
-256 LSVIE
+256 
-261 QYSTEKKEDEKPKE
+261 
-275 DKPKEQEILI
+275 
-285 EDINGNNLQ
+285 NLQ
-294 IKDDNS
+294 IKDENS

-331 ETSVVLK
+331 ETSTVLK
-338 DGLNFENIL
+338 DSLNFENIL

-683 RDSNTQEILR
+683 RDSNTQDILK

>member
-105 IKDLSKNITNELNK
+105 IKDLSKNITNELSK

-234 SLKMEIN
+234 
-241 SKDELKSAL
+241 
-250 DEIMSR
+250 
-256 LSVIE
+256 
-261 QYSTEKKEDEKPKE
+261 
-275 DKPKEQEILI
+275 
-285 EDINGNNLQ
+285 NLQ

-300 QNLDDV
+300 QNLDEV

-331 ETSVVLK
+331 ETSTVLK
-338 DGLNFENIL
+338 DSLNFENIL

-364 KNENNLNSQNILIVE
+364 KNENKLNSQNILIVE
-379 NEVVKTENNTKVDQK
+379 NEVIKTENNTKVDQK
-394 LSLMDQ
+394 SSLMDQ

-433 DVASNIFLAEQ
+433 EVASNIFLAEQ

-683 RDSNTQEILR
+683 RDSNTQDILK

>member
-1 MANLVDIFTQSS
+1 MANLVDIFTQTS

-41 TSIEDIENSSAQNTN
+41 TSIEDIENSSTQNTN
-56 SKIVSQNITSN
+56 SKIVSQNSTSN

-74 AEVIEVN
+74 GEVLEID
-81 TKLIDEGLDSEAI
+81 TKLSGEAIEFETI

-105 IKDLSKNITNELNK
+105 IKDLSKNVTNDLNN
-119 DNTKKDEIKEPTKN
+119 DNTKKDEAKEPVKN
-133 IQNSI
+133 IQNSL

-160 PKVEQILSEPLENV
+160 SKGEQILSEPLKNLENV
-174 DIVNSDKSFI
+174 DIESNDKTFI
-184 KSLDKVIEGLKNQNN
+184 KSLDEVIGDLKSQNN
-199 LEQKLDSE
+199 LEEKLDSS
-207 KIIISKDDKLVEII
+207 KIVISKDDKSVEII
-221 KEQEILIEDINGN
+221 KEQEVLVKDINGN
-234 SLKMEIN
+234 SL
-241 SKDELKSAL
+241 
-250 DEIMSR
+250 
-256 LSVIE
+256 
-261 QYSTEKKEDEKPKE
+261 
-275 DKPKEQEILI
+275 
-285 EDINGNNLQ
+285 Q
-294 IKDDNS
+294 IKDENTKVVELVTS
-300 QNLDDV
+300 EKTQDV
-306 TLETT
+306 
-311 QNLSQIIV
+311 SQIIV
-319 NSEDR
+319 N
-324 QNIENQI
+324 IENTQELENKI
-331 ETSVVLK
+331 QTSTILK
-338 DGLNFENIL
+338 DSLNSENIL
-347 IVEDEVANSDAI
+347 IVQDEIVNDEAI
-359 KNETV
+359 KNEV
-364 KNENNLNSQNILIVE
+364 IKNENKVISENVLIIQDE
-379 NEVVKTENNTKVDQK
+379 AIKSEDVKINNNTKVEQK

-400 LIQTNSKKDITT
+400 LIQSNSKKDITA
-412 KIEESATS
+412 KIEEAVSL
-420 NPQSVEQINKNSK
+420 NPQSIEQTNKNSK
-433 DVASNIFLAEQ
+433 ELASNIFLADQ

-457 EAVNILK
+457 EAINILK
-464 NASSIEDIEKSANI
+464 NASGIEDIEKSANI
-478 LDLDANNLE
+478 LDLNANNLE
-487 VEQNISSESLNDL
+487 VEQNISSENLTDL

-521 NIRSVDVRN
+521 DVRSVDVRN

-538 SKALLEDTINIL
+538 SKALLEDTINIV
-550 DDKILDIQ
+550 DDKVLDIQ

-654 SANFNLDFSKGEGG
+654 NANFNLDFSKGEGG

-674 SSNQNQRDK
+674 SSNQNQKDK

>member
-1 MANLVDIFTQSS
+1 MANLVDIFTQTS

-41 TSIEDIENSSAQNTN
+41 TSIEDIENSSTQNTN
-56 SKIVSQNITSN
+56 SKIVSQNSTSN

-74 AEVIEVN
+74 GEVLEID
-81 TKLIDEGLDSEAI
+81 TKLSGEAIEFETI

-105 IKDLSKNITNELNK
+105 IKDLSKNVTNDLNN
-119 DNTKKDEIKEPTKN
+119 DNTKKDEAKEPVKN
-133 IQNSI
+133 IQNSL

-160 PKVEQILSEPLENV
+160 SKGEQILSEPLKNLENV
-174 DIVNSDKSFI
+174 DIESNDKTFI
-184 KSLDKVIEGLKNQNN
+184 KSLDEVIEDLKSQNN
-199 LEQKLDSE
+199 LEEKLDSE
-207 KIIISKDDKLVEII
+207 KIVISKDDKSVEII
-221 KEQEILIEDINGN
+221 KEQEVLVKDINGN
-234 SLKMEIN
+234 SL
-241 SKDELKSAL
+241 
-250 DEIMSR
+250 
-256 LSVIE
+256 
-261 QYSTEKKEDEKPKE
+261 
-275 DKPKEQEILI
+275 
-285 EDINGNNLQ
+285 Q
-294 IKDDNS
+294 IKDENTKVVELVTS
-300 QNLDDV
+300 EKTQDV
-306 TLETT
+306 
-311 QNLSQIIV
+311 SQIIV
-319 NSEDR
+319 N
-324 QNIENQI
+324 IENTQELENKI
-331 ETSVVLK
+331 QTSTILK
-338 DGLNFENIL
+338 DSLNSENIL
-347 IVEDEVANSDAI
+347 IVQDEIVNDEAI
-359 KNETV
+359 KNEV
-364 KNENNLNSQNILIVE
+364 IKNENKVISENVLIIQDE
-379 NEVVKTENNTKVDQK
+379 AIKSEDVKINNNTKVEQK

-400 LIQTNSKKDITT
+400 LIQSNSKKDITA
-412 KIEESATS
+412 KIEEAVSL
-420 NPQSVEQINKNSK
+420 NPQSIEQTNKNSK
-433 DVASNIFLAEQ
+433 ELASNIFLADQ

-457 EAVNILK
+457 EAINILK
-464 NASSIEDIEKSANI
+464 NASGIEDIEKSANI
-478 LDLDANNLE
+478 LDLNANNLE
-487 VEQNISSESLNDL
+487 VEQNISSENLTDL

-521 NIRSVDVRN
+521 DVRSVDVRN

-538 SKALLEDTINIL
+538 SKALLEDTINIV
-550 DDKILDIQ
+550 DDKVLDIQ

-654 SANFNLDFSKGEGG
+654 NANFNLDFSKGEGG

-674 SSNQNQRDK
+674 SSNQNQKDK

>member
-41 TSIEDIENSSAQNTN
+41 TSIEDIENSLAQNTN

-81 TKLIDEGLDSEAI
+81 TKLIDEGLDSQAI
-94 NLDENSNSEEV
+94 NLDENSNTNSEEV
-105 IKDLSKNITNELNK
+105 IKDLSKNVTNELSK

-133 IQNSI
+133 IKNSI

-207 KIIISKDDKLVEII
+207 KIIISQDDKLVEII
-221 KEQEILIEDINGN
+221 
-234 SLKMEIN
+234 
-241 SKDELKSAL
+241 
-250 DEIMSR
+250 
-256 LSVIE
+256 
-261 QYSTEKKEDEKPKE
+261 
-275 DKPKEQEILI
+275 KEQEILI

-311 QNLSQIIV
+311 QNLSQIVV
-319 NSEDR
+319 NSED
-324 QNIENQI
+324 IENQI
-331 ETSVVLK
+331 ETSTVLK
-338 DGLNFENIL
+338 DSLNSENIL

-412 KIEESATS
+412 KIEESDTS

-457 EAVNILK
+457 EAINILK
-464 NASSIEDIEKSANI
+464 NASGIEDIEKSANI
-478 LDLDANNLE
+478 LDLDVNNLE

-521 NIRSVDVRN
+521 DVRSVDVRN